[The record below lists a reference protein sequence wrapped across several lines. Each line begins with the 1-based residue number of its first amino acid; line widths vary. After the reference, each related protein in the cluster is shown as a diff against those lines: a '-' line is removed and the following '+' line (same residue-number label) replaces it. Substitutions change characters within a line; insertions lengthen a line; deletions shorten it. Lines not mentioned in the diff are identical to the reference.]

1 MLSKVVCFSM
11 NLKLR
16 FGLYAFIL
24 LLSLLVPLTSPPPA
38 SADTYTVTFTAD
50 NLTEGSLRWA
60 ITRAN
65 ANTPAGPH
73 TINFNIPQSDPG
85 FTPDDATHSWWIIRL
100 NSALP
105 QISKAHIYIDGTTQ
119 TTNQGNTN
127 PGQVGTGGTVGAFND
142 TFLKYDRPEI
152 EITPATISTVPIGF
166 ITMAD
171 NTTIRGLAIYGFGS
185 QGASISN
192 AQVRAASNGY
202 RATIENCLIG
212 VRASGADPGFD
223 SKSAGISVSNMTSGT
238 VKNNYIGNNI
248 MGIYFSGAGNWTISG
263 NEIFQNA
270 LRYSSYDGMD
280 MASGT
285 NNISV
290 TGNLIR
296 QSGGTGIDSYNGV
309 GPFIIS
315 NNTVTKSGA
324 ASGNEKCGMR
334 IFGSGSKITGNIV
347 TENGGAG
354 IIVPPLFGTIYSDNN
369 TISQN
374 SCYSNGGLG
383 IDLIRL
389 GSSTDR
395 GDGVNFNDGIFIDTW
410 GNRGI
415 DFPIL
420 TTASLAGSTLNMAGY
435 LGTDNT
441 STTFKNCRLEFF
453 TAATDPTGYGEGR
466 TYLGYYDML
475 GGNNSFICSL
485 TVSGLSENA
494 SITATA
500 TATGSK
506 NDTSE
511 FSLCRQ
517 LTTVNNPVLSLNVT
531 PPAYG
536 YAGQSVTYSGSVRN
550 VSASTAY
557 SNVLTWQLPPEFTYL
572 SSSGGTYH
580 PDTRTV
586 TIAVPSITAGQE
598 ITGWVT
604 VAISPSVPDGT
615 IVTAGSMLTWQNVFT
630 NPLGPV
636 NHSSS
641 IVVYNTPQLTTQLF
655 PPTYAFAG
663 ENVIYTGVL
672 HNYSSG
678 TAINT
683 VLKFQLPAD
692 NMTFVSASHGAIVS
706 GENVTFNLGNITPN
720 TDMTGS
726 MTVHIKEDLPDGT
739 ILQLVTLLS
748 WYDAAGNYYGPQ
760 QRYYDLTVYQRPQLT
775 ITKEG
780 PPDAVV
786 GSTYKFTGTLTNT
799 GRSDAKN
806 IVLID
811 YLPAGLAFAGSSH
824 SAIYNEAARTVTWNL
839 GNLSSG
845 NSIPGWINVLVDN
858 ATPSGTRFIN
868 NFQATW
874 TDNLTPHTDY
884 GPVSASKE
892 ITAYSNP
899 QLTITKEGPDEA
911 TVGSYITFTGSLSNV
926 GGLPAE
932 NTVLVDYLPTGLT
945 YIGSSQSAV
954 YDPVARTV
962 TWQIGR
968 LGAGAAML
976 GWITV
981 QVDNSVPNGAR
992 LTNTFSV
999 AWKDGS
1005 GNSFGP
1011 ANADKQVIARTNPLL
1026 SITKTGPVYGRPD
1039 SDLTFT
1045 IGVINFGGLN
1055 AQDVTLVDSLPG
1067 KYSYVSSNP
1076 AGTLSGGNIIWN
1088 LGSLA
1093 AEAGTSVSLTVH
1105 VNADT
1110 TNNTPLANSAMVTW
1124 KDTKGNTYG
1133 PTSTSFITTIFSTPK
1148 LIVTK
1153 TGPPSAN
1160 PGDNCTYTID
1170 VRNVADHAAL
1180 NTALSDIVPERMS
1193 YVSSSDGGAYDDITG
1208 MVSWPTTPPMTI
1220 GANSVRSF
1228 SVTLQID
1235 HDLIQETVLTDT
1247 AMATW
1252 HDEFGEDYGPATGS
1266 CSTSV
1271 TPFPELSISLAGP
1284 SSGQVGTALTFTVGV
1299 NNESDTMAANN
1310 VVAQFMVPS
1319 GCSYNSSSDGGT
1331 NAGGTVTWN
1340 LGSLSALGT
1349 RQVTVV
1355 ITPSTA
1361 PPGSDVIS
1369 TSAMAWQY
1377 PAGTSHG
1384 PKFANTTTFILPVP
1398 IPPTPPPTP
1407 ELSPLDMMPM
1417 MPRSSGTVNSVPNPS
1432 PMQLP
1437 YIYLQSTSLSTARVT
1452 PNNPVTVTAVFANK
1466 GTVNGSTAVKLYVN
1480 GYSEASQ
1487 GVALASGQS
1496 RSVSFD
1502 IVKAEPGQYQVYIN
1516 GTSAGSFT
1524 VEDTYSSDIVLTVSL
1539 ACILAALVLGTIMII
1554 RRRRAYY

>member
-1 MLSKVVCFSM
+1 MVMSRAGTVFLSIV
-11 NLKLR
+11 
-16 FGLYAFIL
+16 L
-24 LLSLLVPLTSPPPA
+24 LLSIFLPA
-38 SADTYTVTFTAD
+38 INFQPVSAAASDFVVTFTSD
-50 NLTEGSLRWA
+50 NETKGSLRYA
-60 ITRAN
+60 IKW
-65 ANTPAGPH
+65 ANTHPG
-73 TINFNIPQSDPG
+73 TITFNIPTSDPG
-85 FTPDDATHSWWIIRL
+85 YYTENATSHWWRILI
-100 NSALP
+100 NAPLP
-105 QISKAHIYIDGTTQ
+105 TINGANIYIDGSSQ
-119 TTNQGNTN
+119 PGNTN
-127 PGQVGTGGTVGAFND
+127 PGQVGTGGTVG
-142 TFLKYDRPEI
+142 TPGITLPMYDRPEI
-152 EITPATISTVPIGF
+152 EITPQEIAHTSIGF
-166 ITMAD
+166 QITAD
-171 NTTIRGLAIYGFGS
+171 NVTIRGMAIYGFGGE
-185 QGASISN
+185 GASISN
-192 AQVRAASNGY
+192 AQVRIGSNGY
-202 RATIENCLIG
+202 RATVENCLIG
-212 VRASGADPGFD
+212 VRANGADPGFD
-223 SKSAGISVSNMTSGT
+223 SKTAGVSVSNMTSGT
-238 VKNNYIGNNI
+238 VRNNYIGNNI
-248 MGIYFSGAGNWTISG
+248 MGIYFSNAGNWAITG

-280 MASGT
+280 LASAT

-309 GPFIIS
+309 GPFTIS

-324 ASGNEKCGMR
+324 AGGNEKCGMR
-334 IFGSGSKITGNIV
+334 IFGSGSRITGNIV

-374 SCYSNGGLG
+374 SCYANGGLG

-420 TTASLAGSTLNMAGY
+420 TTASLAGSNLNLAGY

-441 STTFKNCRLEFF
+441 SITFKNCRLEFF

-466 TYLGYYDML
+466 TYLGYYDMVST
-475 GGNNSFICSL
+475 NNSFACTLS
-485 TVSGLSENA
+485 VSGLSENA

-500 TATGSK
+500 TAVGSK

-517 LTTVNNPVLSLNVT
+517 LQTVNNPVLSLHVT

-557 SNVLTWQLPPEFTYL
+557 NNALSWQLPVEFTYL
-572 SSSGGTYH
+572 SSSGGTYN
-580 PDTRTV
+580 PATRSV

-615 IVTAGSMLTWQNVFT
+615 IVTTASNLTWQNVYG
-630 NPLGPV
+630 NHLGPV
-636 NHSSS
+636 DHSSS
-641 IVVYNTPQLTTQLF
+641 IVVYSTPQLTTQLF

-683 VLKFQLPAD
+683 VLKFELPVG
-692 NMTFVSASHGAIVS
+692 MSFVSASHGAVVS
-706 GENVTFNLGNITPN
+706 GENITFNLGNITPN

-726 MTVHIKEDLPDGT
+726 MTVLVDGLIPDGT
-739 ILQLVTLLS
+739 VLQMVTLLS

-760 QRYYDLTVYQRPQLT
+760 ERYYGLTVYQRPQLT

-780 PPDAVV
+780 PPDAVI
-786 GSTYKFTGTLTNT
+786 GSTYKFTGTLTNI
-799 GRSDAKN
+799 GRSEARN
-806 IVLID
+806 IVLVD
-811 YLPAGLAFAGSSH
+811 YLPAGLTFAGSSH
-824 SAIYNEAARTVTWNL
+824 SAVYNEAARTVTWQL
-839 GNLSSG
+839 GSLSSG
-845 NSIPGWINVLVDN
+845 NSIPGWLTVQVDN
-858 ATPSGTRFIN
+858 ATPSGSRFIN
-868 NFQATW
+868 NFQANW
-874 TDNLTPHTDY
+874 TDNLGNPY

-899 QLTITKEGPDEA
+899 QLTLTKEGPDEA

-932 NTVLVDYLPTGLT
+932 NTALVDYLPAGLN
-945 YIGSSQSAV
+945 YVGSSQSAV
-954 YDPVARTV
+954 YDPVARTI

-976 GWITV
+976 GWVTV
-981 QVDNSVPNGAR
+981 QVDSSVPNGAR
-992 LTNTFSV
+992 LTNTFGV
-999 AWKDGS
+999 TWKDGS

-1045 IGVINFGGLN
+1045 IDVINFGGLN
-1055 AQDVTLVDSLPG
+1055 AQNITLVDSLPG
-1067 KYSYVSSNP
+1067 KYAYVSSNP
-1076 AGTLSGGNIIWN
+1076 AGTLSGGNVSWN

-1093 AEAGTSVSLTVH
+1093 SEAGTSVSLTVH

-1124 KDTKGNTYG
+1124 QDALGNTYG
-1133 PTSTSFITTIFSTPK
+1133 PTSTSFITTIYSTPK

-1153 TGPPSAN
+1153 TGPQTAN
-1160 PGDNCTYTID
+1160 PGDNCTYTIE
-1170 VRNVADHAAL
+1170 VRNVADHDAID
-1180 NTALSDIVPERMS
+1180 TAVFDIIPSRMS
-1193 YVSSSDGGAYDDITG
+1193 YVSSDPVGDNSTGPVIWPLVTVAADGTSTY
-1208 MVSWPTTPPMTI
+1208 
-1220 GANSVRSF
+1220 
-1228 SVTLQID
+1228 SVTLHVD
-1235 HDLIQETVLTDT
+1235 HSLIQDTVLTDT

-1252 HDEFGEDYGPATGS
+1252 HDEFGVDYGPATGS
-1266 CSTSV
+1266 FSTSV
-1271 TPFPELSISLAGP
+1271 TPFPELSVSLAGP
-1284 SSGQVGTALTFTVGV
+1284 SSGQVGSALTFTVRV
-1299 NNESDTMAANN
+1299 TNNSDTMAANN
-1310 VVAQFMVPS
+1310 VTAQFMVPS
-1319 GCSYNSSSDGGT
+1319 GCSYNSSSDGGS

-1340 LGSLSALGT
+1340 LGSLAALGA

-1355 ITPSTA
+1355 ITPTTA

-1384 PKFANTTTFILPVP
+1384 PKFANTATVILPA
-1398 IPPTPPPTP
+1398 PPPPPPAPTP
-1407 ELSPLDMMPM
+1407 EPFPQYQLPSVPH
-1417 MPRSSGTVNSVPNPS
+1417 SSGTVNSVTNP
-1432 PMQLP
+1432 PAMPLP
-1437 YIYLQSTSLSTARVT
+1437 YIYIQSASLSTGKVT
-1452 PNNPVTVTAVFANK
+1452 PNSPVTVTAIFANK

-1480 GYSEASQ
+1480 GYTEAAQ
-1487 GVALASGQS
+1487 GLALASGQS
-1496 RSVSFD
+1496 RTVSFD
-1502 IVKAEPGQYQVYIN
+1502 IVKAEPGQYQVYVN

-1524 VEDTYSSDIVLTVSL
+1524 VEDTYSSDIVLAVSL
-1539 ACILAALVLGTIMII
+1539 ACILAAFVLGVIMII
-1554 RRRRAYY
+1554 RRRQAQR

>member
-1 MLSKVVCFSM
+1 MRFNM

-16 FGLYAFIL
+16 FCLFTVTL
-24 LLSLLVPLTSPPPA
+24 LVSLLVPLTSPQPA
-38 SADTYTVTFTAD
+38 SAATYTVTFTAD
-50 NLTEGSLRWA
+50 NATVGSLRWA
-60 ITRAN
+60 ITQAN
-65 ANTPAGPH
+65 ANIPAGPH

-85 FTPDDATHSWWIIRL
+85 FTADDATHSWWIIRL

-105 QISKAHIYIDGTTQ
+105 QINKAHIYIDGTTQ
-119 TTNQGNTN
+119 TTNQGDTN

-142 TFLKYDRPEI
+142 TFLRYERPEI

-166 ITMAD
+166 ITVAD
-171 NTTIRGLAIYGFGS
+171 NTTIRGLAIYGFGGA
-185 QGASISN
+185 GASISN
-192 AQVRAASNGY
+192 AQVRAASNGTH
-202 RATIENCLIG
+202 ATIENCLIG

-223 SKSAGISVSNMTSGT
+223 SKSAGISISNMTSGT
-238 VKNNYIGNNI
+238 VRNNYIGNNI
-248 MGIYFSGAGNWTISG
+248 MGIYFSNAGNWTISG

-280 MASGT
+280 LASGT
-285 NNISV
+285 KNISV

-296 QSGGTGIDSYNGV
+296 QSGGTGIDSYSGA
-309 GPFIIS
+309 GPFTIS

-334 IFGSGSKITGNIV
+334 IFGSGSRITGNVV

-354 IIVPPLFGTIYSDNN
+354 IIVPPLFGTLYSDNN

-374 SCYSNGGLG
+374 SCYANGGLG

-420 TTASLAGSTLNMAGY
+420 TTASLSGNILNLAGY
-435 LGTDNT
+435 VGTDNT
-441 STTFKNCRLEFF
+441 STTFSGCRLEFF

-466 TYLGYYDML
+466 TFLGDFVM
-475 GGNNSFICSL
+475 GSGNNSFTDTL
-485 TVSGLSENA
+485 DVSGKGLSENA

-500 TATGSK
+500 TAVGSK

-536 YAGQSVTYSGSVRN
+536 YAGQSVTYTGSVRN
-550 VSASTAY
+550 VSTSTAY
-557 SNVLTWQLPPEFTYL
+557 NNVLTWQLPAEFTYL

-586 TIAVPSITAGQE
+586 TIAVPTITAGQE

-641 IVVYNTPQLTTQLF
+641 IVVYSTPQLTTQLF
-655 PPTYAFAG
+655 PPTHAFAG
-663 ENVIYTGVL
+663 ENVMYTGVL

-678 TAINT
+678 TAVNT
-683 VLKFQLPAD
+683 VLKFQLPAG
-692 NMTFVSASHGAIVS
+692 MSFVSATHGALVS

-726 MTVHIKEDLPDGT
+726 MTVLVDGLIPDGT
-739 ILQLVTLLS
+739 VLQMVTLLS

-760 QRYYDLTVYQRPQLT
+760 ERYYDLTVYQHPQIT

-780 PPDAVV
+780 PPDAVI

-811 YLPAGLAFAGSSH
+811 YLPAGLTFAGSSH
-824 SAIYNEAARTVTWNL
+824 SAVYNEAARTVTWNL
-839 GNLSSG
+839 GSLSSG

-858 ATPSGTRFIN
+858 STPSGTRFIN

-874 TDNLTPHTDY
+874 TDNLTVPTPY

-926 GGLPAE
+926 GGRAAE
-932 NTVLVDYLPTGLT
+932 NTALVDYLPAGLT
-945 YIGSSQSAV
+945 YVGSSQSAV
-954 YDPVARTV
+954 YDPVRHTV
-962 TWQIGR
+962 TWQIGPV
-968 LGAGAAML
+968 GAGAAML
-976 GWITV
+976 GWVTV
-981 QVDNSVPNGAR
+981 QVDGSVPNGAR
-992 LTNTFSV
+992 LTNTFGVTWEDESLN
-999 AWKDGS
+999 KY
-1005 GNSFGP
+1005 GP

-1026 SITKTGPVYGRPD
+1026 SITKTGPIYGRPG

-1045 IGVINFGGLN
+1045 INVSNVGGLN
-1055 AQDVTLVDSLPG
+1055 AQNITLVDSLPD
-1067 KYSYVSSNP
+1067 KYTYVSSNP
-1076 AGTLSGGNIIWN
+1076 AGTYSGGNIIWN

-1093 AEAGTSVSLTVH
+1093 PEAGTSVSLTAH
-1105 VNADT
+1105 VSADT

-1124 KDTKGNTYG
+1124 KDTRGNTFG
-1133 PTSTSFITTIFSTPK
+1133 PTSTSFITTIYSTPK

-1153 TGPPSAN
+1153 TGPATAN
-1160 PGDNCTYTID
+1160 PGDNCTYSIE
-1170 VRNVADHAAL
+1170 VRNVADHDAL
-1180 NTALSDIVPERMS
+1180 NTVIADIIPSRMS
-1193 YVSSSDGGAYDDITG
+1193 YVSSDPLGDNSTG
-1208 MVSWPTTPPMTI
+1208 PVVWMPGTI
-1220 GANSVRSF
+1220 GANSAISF
-1228 SVTLQID
+1228 SVTLHVD
-1235 HDLIQETVLTDT
+1235 HSLTQDTVLTDT

-1252 HDEFGEDYGPATGS
+1252 EDEFGVDYGPATGS

-1271 TPFPELSISLAGP
+1271 TPFPELSVSLAGP
-1284 SSGQVGTALTFTVGV
+1284 SSGQVGSALTFTVRV
-1299 NNESDTMAANN
+1299 SNNSDTMAANN
-1310 VVAQFMVPS
+1310 VIAQFMVPS
-1319 GCSYNSSSDGGT
+1319 GCSYSSSSDGGV

-1340 LGSLSALGT
+1340 LSSLAALGA

-1355 ITPSTA
+1355 ITPTTA

-1369 TSAMAWQY
+1369 TSATAWQY
-1377 PAGTSHG
+1377 PTGTYRG
-1384 PKFANTTTFILPVP
+1384 PKFANATTLILPAPVP
-1398 IPPTPPPTP
+1398 PPPPPPPTP
-1407 ELSPLDMMPM
+1407 EFSPQDLLNNIPH
-1417 MPRSSGTVNSVPNPS
+1417 SSAVNTVPNPG

-1437 YIYLQSTSLSTARVT
+1437 YIYIQSASLSTERVA
-1452 PNNPVTVTAVFANK
+1452 PNNPVTVTAIFANK

-1480 GYSEASQ
+1480 GLTEAAQ

-1496 RSVSFD
+1496 RAVSFD
-1502 IVKAEPGQYQVYIN
+1502 IVKAEPGQYQVYVN

-1524 VEDTYSSDIVLTVSL
+1524 VEDTYSSDIILAASL
-1539 ACILAALVLGTIMII
+1539 ACILAALVLGAIMIM
-1554 RRRRAYY
+1554 RRRQAYY